1 MASKTTKKSVKIKF
15 KLKPSK
21 KIALKKKV
29 SPKKNFKSNPK
40 KTPQKKVK
48 KISKPAKKTGKSLK
62 KTPTSSRKSQQTPKL
77 PFKQVLNPSSNF
89 VIRPA
94 TEKFEPSEEQGI
106 LPDETEEQIEDDM
119 KIGKKDEDI
128 YEEPGQE
135 LLEEDDEI
143 EPWEQGFMQGATKTG
158 QLGKDALTGEPLKA
172 RDIIELRIN
181 GRLYRFNSID
191 NAIKFKQKVQQS

>member
-1 MASKTTKKSVKIKF
+1 MASKTTKESVKNKT
-15 KLKPSK
+15 KVKASK
-21 KIALKKKV
+21 KIIVKKKV
-29 SPKKNFKSNPK
+29 HHKNTKPNAKKHITAKI
-40 KTPQKKVK
+40 TK
-48 KISKPAKKTGKSLK
+48 KIAKKTFKPIKKTSKSPQKSL
-62 KTPTSSRKSQQTPKL
+62 PKL
-77 PFKQVLNPSSNF
+77 PFKQVLNPSTNF
-89 VIRPA
+89 IIRPA

-106 LPDETEEQIEDDM
+106 LPDETEEQIEEDM
-119 KIGKKDEDI
+119 KQGKKDEDI

-191 NAIKFKQKVQQS
+191 NAIKFKQKVQQQ

>member
-1 MASKTTKKSVKIKF
+1 MASKTTKKSVKNKT
-15 KLKPSK
+15 KVKASK
-21 KIALKKKV
+21 KIIVKKKV
-29 SPKKNFKSNPK
+29 HHKNTKPNAKKHITAKI
-40 KTPQKKVK
+40 TK
-48 KISKPAKKTGKSLK
+48 KIAKKTFKPIK
-62 KTPTSSRKSQQTPKL
+62 KTSKSIQKSIPKL

-119 KIGKKDEDI
+119 KQGKKDEDI

-143 EPWEQGFMQGATKTG
+143 EPWEQGFMQGAAKTG

>member
-1 MASKTTKKSVKIKF
+1 MASKTTKKSVKNKT
-15 KLKPSK
+15 KVKASK
-21 KIALKKKV
+21 KIIVKKKV
-29 SPKKNFKSNPK
+29 HHKNTKPNAKKHITAKI
-40 KTPQKKVK
+40 TK
-48 KISKPAKKTGKSLK
+48 KIAKKTFKPIK
-62 KTPTSSRKSQQTPKL
+62 KTSKSPQKLPPKL

-119 KIGKKDEDI
+119 KQGKKDEDI